1 MAPSGIRKQSGEQ
14 AKTPLKVFFNLN
26 LSPYTKQGIAMR
38 ISPESVCRD
47 PEEV

>member
-1 MAPSGIRKQSGEQ
+1 MAPGGIGKQSGEQ
-14 AKTPLKVFFNLN
+14 AKTPLKLFFNPS

-47 PEEV
+47 LEEV